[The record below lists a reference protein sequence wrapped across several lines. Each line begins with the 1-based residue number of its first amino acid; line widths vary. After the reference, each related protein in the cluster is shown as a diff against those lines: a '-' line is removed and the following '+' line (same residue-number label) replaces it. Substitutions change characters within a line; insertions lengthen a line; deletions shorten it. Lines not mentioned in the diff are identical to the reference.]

1 MKSFADLIDLFI
13 SFEKSRN
20 YSINT
25 IQAYQNDLF
34 QFQEYLIDK
43 FENYMID
50 VNQITKKMI
59 QDFMIEL
66 SLDNKKNR
74 TIERKTIAVKEFF
87 KFLFIN
93 DLINKNPCKGIRTPK
108 YQKKLPQY
116 FSMDEMNTLLE
127 LPDLNSKFGIR
138 NQAMIELTYSSG
150 LRASEIADLKLENL
164 SLSQK
169 MIKVFGKGKKERIVP
184 LTDPA
189 ILSINRY
196 LKCRNS
202 FNPASSHLFVSKSG
216 LPLDFSEIYQIL
228 QIYIKQIV
236 KHKGYSTHTIRHSFA
251 THLLEN
257 GADLRAIQEML
268 GHESITTTEI
278 YTHLSMSNLKDIYKR
293 THPRSKKE
301 TKDNNEK

>member
-1 MKSFADLIDLFI
+1 M
-13 SFEKSRN
+13 
-20 YSINT
+20 
-25 IQAYQNDLF
+25 AYQNDLF

-50 VNQITKKMI
+50 INQISKKMI

-66 SLDNKKNR
+66 SLDHNKNR

-93 DLINKNPCKGIRTPK
+93 NMIDKNPCKGIRTPK

-116 FSMDEMNTLLE
+116 FSMEEMKTLLD

-138 NQAMIELTYSSG
+138 NQAIIELTYSSG
-150 LRASEIADLKLENL
+150 LRASEIASLKIENI
-164 SLSQK
+164 SLNQK
-169 MIKVFGKGKKERIVP
+169 TVKVFGKGKKERIIP

-189 ILSINRY
+189 ILSISRY
-196 LKCRNS
+196 LKCRNT
-202 FNPASSHLFVSKSG
+202 FNPSSSHLFVSKSG
-216 LPLDFSEIYQIL
+216 QALNFSEIYQIL
-228 QIYIKQIV
+228 QRYIKQIV

-278 YTHLSMSNLKDIYKR
+278 YTHLSMTNLKDIYKR

-301 TKDNNEK
+301 TKKDNE